1 MRRKI
6 LVGIGMLVLILGACL
21 GVTTASASVAV
32 AQSHSDLALSGLRLV
47 KAGSDVLGSGPY
59 IIQNGYAGLC
69 LDAEADAHGN
79 PDDDG
84 DSVQLWICNG
94 HSNQNWDATND
105 NGNTIANGT
114 GGLCLDAEADAHGNP
129 ADDGD
134 KVQLWS
140 CNGQSNQNWSTTY
153 TG

>member
-21 GVTTASASVAV
+21 GVSTASASVAV

-47 KAGSDVLGSGPY
+47 KARPEALGSGPY
-59 IIQNGYAGLC
+59 IIQNGYSGLCLDAEADAHGNPDNDGDTVQLWVCNGGTNQDWYFGPGEILMNGTGGLC

-84 DSVQLWICNG
+84 DRVQLWSCNG
-94 HSNQNWDATND
+94 HSNQNWASP
-105 NGNTIANGT
+105 NG
-114 GGLCLDAEADAHGNP
+114 
-129 ADDGD
+129 
-134 KVQLWS
+134 
-140 CNGQSNQNWSTTY
+140 
-153 TG
+153 